1 MECQF
6 SNPVDLGEGDFE
18 YSTLTCPE
26 NPRFELIQN
35 ASTSAEFYIE
45 KKVDYG
51 DIFIFIIVSILIAIV
66 IGDLIW
72 DFFWKKWILNF

>member
-18 YSTLTCPE
+18 YSILTCPE

-51 DIFIFIIVSILIAIV
+51 DIFIFIFLSILGIFLICKAIWSF
-66 IGDLIW
+66 L
-72 DFFWKKWILNF
+72 WKK